1 MMVIDVQE
9 VSMEDTDLARVVGK
23 AAADPEFAESLLA
36 DPAAALRSIGIDPTE
51 AMVAAIRDLD
61 ADSLR
66 RVAEAFEPQ
75 PGAV

>member
-1 MMVIDVQE
+1 
-9 VSMEDTDLARVVGK
+9 MEETDLSRVIGK
-23 AAADPEFAESLLA
+23 AAADPEFAETLL
-36 DPAAALRSIGIDPTE
+36 DTPAAALRSIGIEPTE
-51 AMVAAIRDLD
+51 EMIEALRDVD